1 MAQRMLIDT
10 THPEEIRVA
19 VVSGNRLD
27 DLDYETSTKK
37 QLKGNIYLAKV
48 VRVEPSLQACFVDYG
63 GNRHGF
69 LAFSEIHPD
78 YYRIPIADREA
89 LLAEQAAAAAEEDYD
104 SDGPDHGEQAEA
116 QSQPDSDAQN
126 AGSLDEAGAAPPLA
140 EPEFGGE
147 EPQPGIPAGPVE
159 HKTGLLA
166 DQLEAR
172 AAETVEPEGAE
183 PDHAALD
190 IPPVESSAPAE
201 AAAAE
206 AAPGVAGETPAAPQ
220 RPVETVGGDAV
231 DEVRRR
237 RPRQTRNYKIQEVI
251 KRRQIMLIQVVK
263 EERGNKGAALTTY
276 LSLAGRYCVLMPNTT
291 RGGGVSRKITNATD
305 RRRLKS
311 LLDDLN
317 LPPGMG
323 VIVRTAGSERSKP
336 EVKRDCDYLLK
347 LWDEIREATL
357 KSTAPCLIYEEASLI
372 KRAIRDLYA
381 RDIDEILV
389 EGDEGYRAAKDFMK
403 MLMPSHAKRVQQY
416 KDPIPLFH
424 RFQIESQID
433 AMHTPVVQLR
443 SGGYIVI
450 NPTEALVAI
459 DVNSGRA
466 TRERFIEETA
476 LRTNLEAAEEV
487 ARQLRL
493 RDLGGLVVVDFIDM
507 EDHRNNHAVERR
519 IKEALRFDRA
529 RIQVGRISPFG
540 LLEMS
545 RQRLRPSIHETS
557 TTPCAHCGGTGH
569 MRSTESASLHVL
581 RALEEEGIRRRSRE
595 VVVHVATQVALY
607 ILNQKRAMLTDI
619 EQRYGFSVTVMDDP
633 TLIPPN
639 YRLERVR
646 AAGPEA
652 AAPVRAES
660 VVLPP
665 YDETAEAVAA
675 EEPAAEAEAPMGER
689 FDPAELEREHAGDHR
704 EHRAPRGDHRG
715 PRGDHRGPHEPQ
727 GEGGRDGRGGRRRR
741 GRGRGRGRQGED
753 RGPLPVQA
761 GGDAPGYAPD
771 VEHGQDG
778 QDRGGAPAESFAAET
793 DLGADRAPQPGPG
806 NGDRGPGDGPQGDQ
820 QGDGEHRRRRRRGR
834 RGGRRRRGER
844 DGRGPG
850 PQGMDA
856 DMNMEGDR
864 DAGSRDDGPRNDGP
878 QSWQNEPAPQRHEP
892 EAKPPQQEA
901 EQTWSPRPDL
911 HAAQSAPEPRREP
924 PQTAAEANHPSPK
937 PRTPNASTPANVT
950 VVDEGTPKPEKR
962 GGWWRRM
969 TSGES

>member
-104 SDGPDHGEQAEA
+104 SDGPDNGDHGEPAEA
-116 QSQPDSDAQN
+116 QSQPDGDAQ
-126 AGSLDEAGAAPPLA
+126 AASPIDETGAAEAPLA
-140 EPEFGGE
+140 EPEFGGD
-147 EPQPGIPAGPVE
+147 EPQAETSSPPPE
-159 HKTGLLA
+159 YKTGLLA

-172 AAETVEPEGAE
+172 AAETAE
-183 PDHAALD
+183 PDGPEPDRAALD
-190 IPPVESSAPAE
+190 IPPIESSAPAE
-201 AAAAE
+201 AAPDTPADAVPPVTGEAPAVPAGE
-206 AAPGVAGETPAAPQ
+206 AAIRQ
-220 RPVETVGGDAV
+220 RPVETFGGDAV

-251 KRRQIMLIQVVK
+251 KRRQIMLVQVVK

-305 RRRLKS
+305 RRRLKI
-311 LLDDLN
+311 LLDDLS

-381 RDIDEILV
+381 RGIDEILV

-433 AMHTPVVQLR
+433 AMHNPVVQLR

-476 LRTNLEAAEEV
+476 LRTNMEAAEEV

-540 LLEMS
+540 LLELS
-545 RQRLRPSIHETS
+545 RQRLRPAIHETS
-557 TTPCAHCGGTGH
+557 TMPCPHCAGTGH
-569 MRSTESASLHVL
+569 IRSTESSSLHVL

-607 ILNQKRAMLTDI
+607 ILNQKRAMLTEI
-619 EQRYGFSVTVMDDP
+619 EQRYGLNVMVMDDP

-639 YRLERVR
+639 YRLDRVR

-665 YDETAEAVAA
+665 YDETAGETEAAA
-675 EEPAAEAEAPMGER
+675 EPAGESEAPAGER
-689 FDPAELEREHAGDHR
+689 FDPAELDRERERDHPREQRDHHASRD
-704 EHRAPRGDHRG
+704 
-715 PRGDHRGPHEPQ
+715 DHRGPHDHQ
-727 GEGGRDGRGGRRRR
+727 GDGDHQLNEREGGGRGG
-741 GRGRGRGRQGED
+741 
-753 RGPLPVQA
+753 A
-761 GGDAPGYAPD
+761 
-771 VEHGQDG
+771 
-778 QDRGGAPAESFAAET
+778 
-793 DLGADRAPQPGPG
+793 
-806 NGDRGPGDGPQGDQ
+806 
-820 QGDGEHRRRRRRGR
+820 
-834 RGGRRRRGER
+834 
-844 DGRGPG
+844 
-850 PQGMDA
+850 
-856 DMNMEGDR
+856 
-864 DAGSRDDGPRNDGP
+864 
-878 QSWQNEPAPQRHEP
+878 
-892 EAKPPQQEA
+892 
-901 EQTWSPRPDL
+901 
-911 HAAQSAPEPRREP
+911 
-924 PQTAAEANHPSPK
+924 
-937 PRTPNASTPANVT
+937 
-950 VVDEGTPKPEKR
+950 
-962 GGWWRRM
+962 
-969 TSGES
+969 